1 MQEVRGRRE
10 VAMSDDSKIHVDAD
24 RPATLNDGAG
34 KLTDFATLPEA
45 VAAWH
50 ALSAAQ
56 KAWAAVKVIGGPAYT
71 AHQIDRLHFGK
82 PQIGREVTAEHSSRD
97 AADQMADD
105 LTDLEI
111 AVLCDLLQGPDVNL
125 KAHKR
130 VVLDRLASKGLLE
143 PAKDR
148 RSKFQLSDTAH
159 RILGER
165 GVGIGE
171 G

>member
-1 MQEVRGRRE
+1 
-10 VAMSDDSKIHVDAD
+10 MSDDSKIYIDAD

-34 KLTDFATLPEA
+34 KLIDFATMPEA

-82 PQIGREVTAEHSSRD
+82 PREVTEEHSSRD
-97 AADQMADD
+97 AANQMADD

-111 AVLCDLLQGPDVNL
+111 AALCDLLQGPDVNL
-125 KAHKR
+125 TAHKR
-130 VVLDRLASKGLLE
+130 VVLDQLASKGLLE

-148 RSKFQLSDTAH
+148 RSKFQLSHTAH